1 MGKMSALSAREWI
14 ELINEPSLETFAT
27 AFAEDATL
35 EASVLNEPAVG
46 ATEIRC
52 FFDATRKMYESIAFV
67 HEASSN
73 SHMDL
78 AWEGIFAGN
87 AVAGVTVLCRNA
99 SGAISRIWLH
109 HRPFE
114 LVLAF
119 SAKLAAIRSRAP
131 GRH

>member
-14 ELINEPSLETFAT
+14 ELINEP

-73 SHMDL
+73 SHMYL